1 MAPARKPTRSSAA
14 AKKPKRA
21 TGVRRVKPDAE
32 KASPPEAEPKS
43 KPPPKISKARGKAVP
58 SVPEVIGTAEL
69 AKFLGIS
76 AQRLTQL
83 VDDGTIPKRG
93 RGEFVFAEAN
103 AAYWNFRLDGEKKKA
118 ASTSADKLRDQRQA
132 EIARRMLA
140 VQDELSGAFLDVLGG
155 LPARITRDQKER
167 RRIEAVCDEERDRLA
182 KSFAEKAHA
191 LRTGD
196 FDSEAFEEADA

>member
-1 MAPARKPTRSSAA
+1 MMKEDREI
-14 AKKPKRA
+14 
-21 TGVRRVKPDAE
+21 VMLD
-32 KASPPEAEPKS
+32 EA
-43 KPPPKISKARGKAVP
+43 
-58 SVPEVIGTAEL
+58 
-69 AKFLGIS
+69 
-76 AQRLTQL
+76 
-83 VDDGTIPKRG
+83 
-93 RGEFVFAEAN
+93 
-103 AAYWNFRLDGEKKKA
+103 
-118 ASTSADKLRDQRQA
+118 
-132 EIARRMLA
+132 LA